1 MRRTLGLVVLA
12 VLLLVS
18 PALAAEGGGHE
29 GGLINLD
36 RSLLIQVVNF
46 LVLLFILW
54 KLLYKPLVAKMEE
67 RTQAIKKSLE
77 EAQAARVDAE
87 RQRQE
92 HAAQIQAALGEAQA
106 IRSTA
111 LKEAA
116 EEQRRLVEAA
126 RAEAGRLVQTAKTEM
141 EQDIRRARQQLQQE
155 VGDLAVQI
163 AERLIKKSLRDEDHH
178 RIVQEAISRVD
189 RVS

>member
-178 RIVQEAISRVD
+178 RIVQEALSRID
-189 RVS
+189 RVN

>member
-1 MRRTLGLVVLA
+1 MRRTLGLVALLV
-12 VLLLVS
+12 VLLAS
-18 PALAAEGGGHE
+18 PVLAAEGGGHD
-29 GGLINLD
+29 GGLISLD
-36 RSLLIQVVNF
+36 KSLIIQAINF

-77 EAQAARVDAE
+77 EAQAARAEAE
-87 RQRQE
+87 RQRQQ
-92 HAAQIQAALGEAQA
+92 HTAQIQAALAEAQQ
-106 IRSTA
+106 IRATA
-111 LKEAA
+111 MKEAA

-126 RAEAGRLVQTAKTEM
+126 RGEAAKLVASAKAEM
-141 EQDIRRARQQLQQE
+141 DQDIRRAREQLRQE

-178 RIVQEAISRVD
+178 RIIQEALARVD
-189 RVS
+189 RVN

>member
-1 MRRTLGLVVLA
+1 MRRTLGLVALLV
-12 VLLLVS
+12 VLLAS
-18 PALAAEGGGHE
+18 PVLAAEGGGHD
-29 GGLINLD
+29 GGLISLD
-36 RSLLIQVVNF
+36 KSLIIQAINF

-77 EAQAARVDAE
+77 EAQAARAEAE
-87 RQRQE
+87 RQRQQ
-92 HAAQIQAALGEAQA
+92 HAAQIQAALAEAQQ
-106 IRSTA
+106 IRATA
-111 LKEAA
+111 MKEAA

-126 RAEAGRLVQTAKTEM
+126 RGEAAKLVAGAKAEM
-141 EQDIRRARQQLQQE
+141 DQDIRRARQQLRQE

-178 RIVQEAISRVD
+178 RIIQEALARVD
-189 RVS
+189 RVN

>member
-1 MRRTLGLVVLA
+1 MRRTLGLVALA

-36 RSLLIQVVNF
+36 KSLLIQVVNF

-178 RIVQEAISRVD
+178 RIVQEALSRVD
-189 RVS
+189 RVN

>member
-1 MRRTLGLVVLA
+1 MRRTLGLVALVVL
-12 VLLLVS
+12 VLVS

-36 RSLLIQVVNF
+36 KSLIIQMINF

-77 EAQAARVDAE
+77 EAQAARAEAE
-87 RQRQE
+87 RQRQQ
-92 HAAQIQAALGEAQA
+92 HAAQIQAALAEAQQ
-106 IRSTA
+106 IRATA

-116 EEQRRLVEAA
+116 DEQRRLVEAA
-126 RAEAGRLVQTAKTEM
+126 RAEAAKLVESTKAEM
-141 EQDIRRARQQLQQE
+141 DQDIRRARGQLRQE

-178 RIVQEAISRVD
+178 RIIQEALARVD
-189 RVS
+189 RVN